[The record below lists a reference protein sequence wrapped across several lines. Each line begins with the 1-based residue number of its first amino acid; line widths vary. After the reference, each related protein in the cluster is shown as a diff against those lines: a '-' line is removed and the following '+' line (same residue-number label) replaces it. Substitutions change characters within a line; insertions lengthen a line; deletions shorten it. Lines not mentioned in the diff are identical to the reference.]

1 MNERDTRTIDRD
13 HARELFRRIRDGDR
27 PAEAREELVK
37 MNYPLVEYLVRR
49 FRGRG
54 EPLDDLMQVASI
66 GLLKAIDRFDIDR
79 DVEFSTYATPT
90 IIGEL
95 KRHFRDKGWAI
106 RVPRRLQEIGMQITK
121 IVATL
126 SQELGRSPTVQEIAE
141 KAGITEDEVI
151 EGMDTVHAYS
161 TLSLDAPAGDEGT
174 TSLETLGAED
184 ETLELLESWA
194 SVAPLL
200 QELPSRERRILYL
213 RFFRGLTQSQIAQ
226 ELNISQMHVSR
237 LLSRTLVQLR
247 EALGPFGG

>member
-1 MNERDTRTIDRD
+1 MSDHDTRTVDRD
-13 HARELFRRIRDGDR
+13 RARELFRLLGD
-27 PAEAREELVK
+27 PDKHDEAREELVK

-54 EPLDDLMQVASI
+54 EPVEDLTQVAAI
-66 GLLKAIDRFDIDR
+66 GLLKAIDRFDIER

-106 RVPRRLQEIGMQITK
+106 RVPRRLQEIGMQVTK
-121 IVATL
+121 IVGQM

-141 KAGITEDEVI
+141 KAGLTEDEVL

-161 TLSLDAPAGDEGT
+161 TLSLDAPAGDEGA
-174 TSLETLGAED
+174 TSLETLGRED
-184 ETLELLESWA
+184 ETIELLEAWA

-200 QELPSRERRILYL
+200 QELPQRERRILYL

-226 ELNISQMHVSR
+226 ELDISQMHVSR
-237 LLSRTLVQLR
+237 LLSRTLATLR
-247 EALGPFGG
+247 EAVGPFGG